1 MTRRALVVDDDRSSV
16 KTLTDVLSLQGWQVT
31 QAFSGKEAVEKSA
44 EAEFDVVLMDVKMP
58 EMDGVEAFKAMK
70 ARDPNVRVVLMTAY
84 AAHELLMEAEREG
97 VVRILSK
104 PVDFAVLLPLLA
116 AANAKRTPILL
127 IDNDA
132 QFLRTLAETLQLR
145 GYDTVIAHDLDG
157 AQRLLIERRP
167 AAVLLHMHLG
177 AESARDAVVAVREI
191 SPAVALI
198 LYSGRQ
204 GGAEELEESLSPNQ
218 VHAYFQKPFGID
230 DVAGVLDA
238 IRR

>member
-1 MTRRALVVDDDRSSV
+1 MTRRALVVDDDRSMV
-16 KTLTDVLSLQGWQVT
+16 KTLADVLSLKGWQVT
-31 QAFSGKEAVEKSA
+31 QAYSGKEAVEKSA
-44 EAEFDVVLMDVKMP
+44 AGDFDVVLMDVKMP

-104 PVDFAVLLPLLA
+104 PIDFSVLLPLLA
-116 AANAKRTPILL
+116 AARAKHTPVLL

-145 GYDTVIAHDLDG
+145 GYDTVIAHDLDA
-157 AQRLLIERRP
+157 AQRLLVERKP

-191 SPAVALI
+191 SPAVAVI

-204 GGAEELEESLSPNQ
+204 GGAEELEEALPADQ

-230 DVAGVLDA
+230 DVAEVLDA

>member
-1 MTRRALVVDDDRSSV
+1 MTRRALVVDDDRSMV
-16 KTLTDVLSLQGWQVT
+16 RTLSDVLSLKGWQVT
-31 QAFSGKEAVEKSA
+31 TAYSGREAVEKSQ

-58 EMDGVEAFKAMK
+58 EMNGVEAFKVMK
-70 ARDPNVRVVLMTAY
+70 ERDPDVRVVLMTAY
-84 AAHELLMEAEREG
+84 AAQELLIEAEHEG
-97 VVRILSK
+97 VLRILSK

-116 AANAKRTPILL
+116 AARHERTPVLL

-132 QFLRTLAETLQLR
+132 QFLRTLSETLQLR
-145 GYDTVIAHDLDG
+145 GYDTVV
-157 AQRLLIERRP
+157 AQSLEEAQHLLVDREP

-177 AESARDAVVAVREI
+177 AESARDAVIAVRQV

-204 GGAEELEESLSPNQ
+204 GGAEELEDVLPSDV
-218 VHAYFQKPFGID
+218 VHAYFQKPFGVD